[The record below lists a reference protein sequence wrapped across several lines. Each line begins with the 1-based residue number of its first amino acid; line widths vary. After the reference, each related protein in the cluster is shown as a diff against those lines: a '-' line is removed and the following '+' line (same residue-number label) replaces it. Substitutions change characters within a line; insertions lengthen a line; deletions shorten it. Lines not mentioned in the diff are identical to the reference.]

1 MSSSQRT
8 LCKCKSLKDTAND
21 EQDVSPNNCV
31 TPGAI
36 SAQEE
41 RSYVPVLPD
50 SYSAP
55 DNNKVTREDVE
66 QPAAPSNLGNCG
78 KSSAQDGMS
87 YAEVL
92 RSSSLGDSDKNIW
105 SSADVCRS
113 SADVCR
119 SSARD
124 QRNSNQNPMSSSTS
138 GSQTAT
144 REGSAVKT
152 VREKQKS
159 GTRLS
164 RSRTRN
170 GGNGEVAKM
179 ATVELS
185 DSELDDAATLSDLVC
200 TCDQAYQKSDITSE
214 ASSMTST
221 EMEPE
226 DLEKENTRGSR
237 PSPVFSVQQENV
249 SNVFNV
255 FISVSGG
262 IQLIWPR
269 V

>member
-113 SADVCR
+113 SARDVILINKR
-119 SSARD
+119 SSLKD
-124 QRNSNQNPMSSSTS
+124 QFCSTQNKMSS
-138 GSQTAT
+138 QTVT
-144 REGSAVKT
+144 REASGFKT
-152 VREKQKS
+152 VREQQKA
-159 GTRLS
+159 GWRLS
-164 RSRTRN
+164 RSRARN

-179 ATVELS
+179 AT
-185 DSELDDAATLSDLVC
+185 
-200 TCDQAYQKSDITSE
+200 CDQEYQKIDTVSKTSSITCGHYL
-214 ASSMTST
+214 AG
-221 EMEPE
+221 
-226 DLEKENTRGSR
+226 KF
-237 PSPVFSVQQENV
+237 V
-249 SNVFNV
+249 
-255 FISVSGG
+255 
-262 IQLIWPR
+262 
-269 V
+269 